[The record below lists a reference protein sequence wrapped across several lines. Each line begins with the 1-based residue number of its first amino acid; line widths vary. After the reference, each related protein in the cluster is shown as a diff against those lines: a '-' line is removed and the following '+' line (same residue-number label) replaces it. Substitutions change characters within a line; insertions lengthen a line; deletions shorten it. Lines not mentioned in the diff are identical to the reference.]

1 MSHPSPKEE
10 GAPSRFAMIVGYGVF
25 LWVLFEV
32 AARLII
38 PIVHGISDA
47 PIRLSPRDQSLLES
61 LLDRSTKYIV
71 FDSALGWAIRPET
84 KVGLYQSNRLGA
96 RSMREYTPEKP
107 ATGIHRI
114 LAFGDS
120 FTHCDDVATEDAWP
134 TLMESMHPDLEVPN
148 FGVPAYG
155 LDQALLRFNQVSREV
170 RADTVLMG
178 MMSENVYRHINTF
191 RKFYQRGEGFPLGK
205 PRFIED
211 GSDSLRL
218 IPSGF
223 KSLDDYR
230 LLLKDTENTLKRVGE
245 FDYFF
250 NHKVPADDC
259 GLMKSPCALG
269 AATWLVRDRIDK
281 GQKDPLS
288 GFLHYDMASEGPR
301 LTVKLVHEF
310 AAAVTQQK
318 MRPILVL
325 FPNKTDVLQFRF
337 TRTRN
342 YAPMLE
348 ASRQLGIEAWDA
360 MDAFLEGQQ
369 LLPYDSLFESSSGHY
384 SPEGNRRIAHWLS
397 GQLKPSAAAPLQS
410 RSRPDGLHVASDG

>member
-1 MSHPSPKEE
+1 MSHPGPKETS
-10 GAPSRFAMIVGYGVF
+10 APLRVAMIVGYGVF
-25 LWVLFEV
+25 LWALFEV

-61 LLDRSTKYIV
+61 LLDHSTKYIV
-71 FDSALGWAIRPET
+71 FDPALGWAIRPET
-84 KVGLYQSNRLGA
+84 KVGLYQSNGLGA
-96 RSMREYTPEKP
+96 RSIREYTPEKP
-107 ATGIHRI
+107 ASGIHRI

-134 TLMESMHPDLEVPN
+134 TLLESMHPDLEVPN

-211 GSDSLRL
+211 GSQPLQL
-218 IPSGF
+218 IPNGF
-223 KSLDDYR
+223 RSLDDYR

-250 NHKVPADDC
+250 NHRAPLDDC
-259 GLMKSPCALG
+259 GFLKSPCALRT
-269 AATWLVRDRIDK
+269 ANWLVRDRIDK
-281 GQKDPLS
+281 GQKDPDS
-288 GFLHYDMASEGPR
+288 GFLHYDMAKEGPR

-310 AAAVTQQK
+310 ASAIADQK

-325 FPNKTDVLQFRF
+325 FPNKTDLLQMRF
-337 TRTRN
+337 TQTRN
-342 YAPMLE
+342 YAPILE
-348 ASRQLGIEAWDA
+348 ASKAAGIEAWDA
-360 MDAFLEGQQ
+360 MDAFYEDQH
-369 LLPYDSLFESSSGHY
+369 LLPYDTLFETSSGHY
-384 SPEGNRRIAHWLS
+384 SPEGNRRIAQWVSH
-397 GQLKPSAAAPLQS
+397 QLNLK
-410 RSRPDGLHVASDG
+410 